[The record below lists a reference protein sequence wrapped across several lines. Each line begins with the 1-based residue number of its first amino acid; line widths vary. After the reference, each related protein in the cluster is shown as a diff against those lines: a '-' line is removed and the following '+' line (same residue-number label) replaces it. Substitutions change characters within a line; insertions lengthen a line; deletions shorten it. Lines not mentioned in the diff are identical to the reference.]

1 MPAGAI
7 KRIIFAAEAADD
19 IASAYRWHEERE
31 IGLGEEFLRAI
42 AASISLILR
51 QPELYPI
58 ALDNFRRAIL
68 RRFPYEIF
76 YEVAEKNL
84 IVHAVFNCS
93 QDPER
98 WKRRLGN
105 S

>member
-1 MPAGAI
+1 VHAWTRTRRAL
-7 KRIIFAAEAADD
+7 K
-19 IASAYRWHEERE
+19 S
-31 IGLGEEFLRAI
+31 EEFLRAV

-76 YEVAEKNL
+76 DEVAEKNL
-84 IVHAVFNCS
+84 IIHAVFNCS

-98 WKRRLGN
+98 WNRRLGN